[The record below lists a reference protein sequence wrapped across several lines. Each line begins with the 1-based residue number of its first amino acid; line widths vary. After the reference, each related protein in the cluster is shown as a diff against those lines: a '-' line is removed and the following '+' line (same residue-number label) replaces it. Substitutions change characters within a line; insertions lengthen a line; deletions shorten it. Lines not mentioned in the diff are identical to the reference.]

1 MAPHKLIS
9 LLSNIKNN
17 ELTWNQHICS
27 FLLDHGILGV
37 SSSHPK
43 FHKMEQNQDCIYIKP
58 LRIAEMFKQIS
69 LLTHS
74 TLYIAKFKFKMNIL
88 NYR

>member
-43 FHKMEQNQDCIYIKP
+43 FHKMEQNQDCIYITP
-58 LRIAEMFKQIS
+58 LQ
-69 LLTHS
+69 
-74 TLYIAKFKFKMNIL
+74 IAKIIQNFYSFHSVRPKLHSNNSKLTIENT
-88 NYR
+88 

>member
-58 LRIAEMFKQIS
+58 LQ
-69 LLTHS
+69 
-74 TLYIAKFKFKMNIL
+74 IAKIIQNFDSFHSVSHKLHSNNSK
-88 NYR
+88 